1 MSEIPV
7 YVRVRPLNPKEVE
20 AGHSDVWY
28 LEDASLHC
36 TIDGKDA
43 SNYRV
48 NKVFR
53 PSSTNASV
61 FSGAAQEIVSHALQ
75 GYSGTVFAYGQTA
88 SGKTHTMMG
97 GAGEPG
103 LVQTALGYMY
113 GEMARD
119 TEADY
124 IVRCLA
130 MEVYN
135 ERLSCLK
142 TDTEL
147 TIKEGRGAEPVVVG
161 VRGGE
166 GASSVVVSSA
176 EEATFELEAAMSRR
190 HVGKTKMNDQ
200 SSRSHTIFRLQI
212 DRMPKG
218 EAGKG
223 AARSTNTRSMLHL
236 VDLAGAESMKKT
248 GATGATAREGSNI
261 NKSLSALVRVIHC
274 LTGGKGNEFIPF
286 RDSKLTR
293 LLKTS
298 LGGNTKTAIV
308 CCVTPASGQYDQ
320 TASTLRFAQE
330 ASKVKNDPKKCVLSG
345 EIPPALRRT
354 LQAMAEAQTAEAR
367 EEHKRDVAQL
377 MEQMEALR
385 QEAQQKEEIA
395 RQLENE
401 REKRRAAESRLEQR
415 GTTRPSTGAMPT
427 PKRARKEGIEEGRK
441 QAMAE
446 TAVLQAQLEKQ
457 RAEAQSLAAEN
468 VRIKEAA
475 AAAAAEQVSRGDSD
489 VSAAELTTPKQQRR
503 SAGSDA
509 VSAAAAADADEA
521 MAGAAAVHEQW
532 HRVPVFDGAQE
543 AGAVEAAAAAAAAA
557 SASASLQAECTALR
571 ARAETAEATAA
582 ELSGLLEAA
591 AAREAAA
598 SEALQRT
605 EARAAEAAAALPREL
620 EAAAVAA
627 RTAEAVAC
635 AQAQEECSRRAAAAE
650 EKVAEVEAA
659 AEALRAQL
667 TAAAAAAAES
677 ETAWRAREEAR
688 AAEAKAELARVT
700 AAREAVEAELAVARA
715 CNEEEAVALRA
726 ECAVLV
732 DRAAKAEAAEA
743 ALTAKLEASVGEAA
757 ALRLQAETAQL
768 EAREQTH
775 QSARL
780 EVVAKQR
787 KEELECSMVGPL
799 RVARDDLERKLKAA
813 KKELSE
819 HKEDA
824 KQKDKKIRILE
835 ADKEAL
841 KKKAGGGGGA
851 PRGPIMRKTPPPPP
865 AAVVAAAP
873 AQAEASAAA
882 AVAAAADEER
892 ARELA

>member
-218 EAGKG
+218 EAGRK
-223 AARSTNTRSMLHL
+223 AASRSTNTRSMLHL

-274 LTGGKGNEFIPF
+274 LTGGKGNEYIPF

-395 RQLENE
+395 RLLESE
-401 REKRRAAESRLEQR
+401 REKRRAAESALFKRDEQGKKLGRRQTLCTGSLGWSPPRGGDQPASLSPNPPRKRLSS
-415 GTTRPSTGAMPT
+415 GALDGPPTSTQGKRVCFDASASGAGEGGSSSIASDLRQALE
-427 PKRARKEGIEEGRK
+427 RATH
-441 QAMAE
+441 AE
-446 TAVLQAQLEKQ
+446 TRADELQRRACESAQTFEEEAAVLRRELADAREQWLVSGGGTPARGGSTPGGAFATPARAAATAATVATATASLDAELAAVQAAKEESDAQLAALQARLRSREAEATVQ
-457 RAEAQSLAAEN
+457 LAEAQRREDELRAAAGAERAGLAA
-468 VRIKEAA
+468 
-475 AAAAAEQVSRGDSD
+475 Q
-489 VSAAELTTPKQQRR
+489 L
-503 SAGSDA
+503 
-509 VSAAAAADADEA
+509 
-521 MAGAAAVHEQW
+521 
-532 HRVPVFDGAQE
+532 
-543 AGAVEAAAAAAAAA
+543 A
-557 SASASLQAECTALR
+557 SASAERSAAQACLEDLE
-571 ARAETAEATAA
+571 AETA
-582 ELSGLLEAA
+582 
-591 AAREAAA
+591 
-598 SEALQRT
+598 
-605 EARAAEAAAALPREL
+605 
-620 EAAAVAA
+620 AV
-627 RTAEAVAC
+627 
-635 AQAQEECSRRAAAAE
+635 
-650 EKVAEVEAA
+650 
-659 AEALRAQL
+659 
-667 TAAAAAAAES
+667 
-677 ETAWRAREEAR
+677 
-688 AAEAKAELARVT
+688 
-700 AAREAVEAELAVARA
+700 
-715 CNEEEAVALRA
+715 
-726 ECAVLV
+726 
-732 DRAAKAEAAEA
+732 RAAKAASDAEA
-743 ALTAKLEASVGEAA
+743 ASVRAQHAESLAA
-757 ALRLQAETAQL
+757 AQALLR
-768 EAREQTH
+768 
-775 QSARL
+775 
-780 EVVAKQR
+780 
-787 KEELECSMVGPL
+787 
-799 RVARDDLERKLKAA
+799 D
-813 KKELSE
+813 
-819 HKEDA
+819 
-824 KQKDKKIRILE
+824 
-835 ADKEAL
+835 
-841 KKKAGGGGGA
+841 
-851 PRGPIMRKTPPPPP
+851 
-865 AAVVAAAP
+865 
-873 AQAEASAAA
+873 
-882 AVAAAADEER
+882 
-892 ARELA
+892 

>member
-1 MSEIPV
+1 MSAIPV
-7 YVRVRPLNPKEVE
+7 YVRVRPL
-20 AGHSDVWY
+20 SDAERDTGCSDAWY

-97 GAGEPG
+97 GGGEPG

-142 TDTEL
+142 TDKEL
-147 TIKEGRGAEPVVVG
+147 TIKEGRGAEPLVVG

-223 AARSTNTRSMLHL
+223 ATRSTNTRSMLHL

-274 LTGGKGNEFIPF
+274 LTGGKEGEYIPF

-395 RQLENE
+395 RLLESE
-401 REKRRAAESRLEQR
+401 REKRRAAESQLEQR
-415 GTTRPSTGAMPT
+415 GTKRCSTGAMPT

-446 TAVLQAQLEKQ
+446 TAVLQALLEKQ

-468 VRIKEAA
+468 LRIKEAA
-475 AAAAAEQVSRGDSD
+475 AASAAEQVVRGDSD
-489 VSAAELTTPKQQRR
+489 VSAAAASALTTPKQRR

-509 VSAAAAADADEA
+509 ASAADE
-521 MAGAAAVHEQW
+521 MANCAAVHEQW
-532 HRVPVFDGAQE
+532 HRAPVVDEAEE
-543 AGAVEAAAAAAAAA
+543 AGASVAAVA
-557 SASASLQAECTALR
+557 ASASLQAECAALR
-571 ARAETAEATAA
+571 ARAEEAEAASA
-582 ELSGLLEAA
+582 ELSSLLETA

-598 SEALQRT
+598 GETLQRT
-605 EARAAEAAAALPREL
+605 EARVAAAAAALPREL
-620 EAAAVAA
+620 EAAAAAA
-627 RTAEAVAC
+627 RAAEAASC
-635 AQAQEECSRRAAAAE
+635 AQAQEASSRRVAAAE
-650 EKVAEVEAA
+650 ERVAAVEAA
-659 AEALRAQL
+659 AEALRVQL
-667 TAAAAAAAES
+667 AAAEAAAAEAAVAS
-677 ETAWRAREEAR
+677 RAREAAHE
-688 AAEAKAELARVT
+688 AEAKAELARVT
-700 AAREAVEAELAVARA
+700 AAREGAEAELAVARA
-715 CNEEEAVALRA
+715 CNEEEAVSLRA
-726 ECAVLV
+726 ECAALV

-743 ALTAKLEASVGEAA
+743 AAAAKLEARVGEAE

-768 EAREQTH
+768 VAREQTH
-775 QSARL
+775 ESARL
-780 EVVAKQR
+780 EVVAKQQ
-787 KEELECSMVGPL
+787 KEERMWV
-799 RVARDDLERKLKAA
+799 
-813 KKELSE
+813 
-819 HKEDA
+819 
-824 KQKDKKIRILE
+824 I
-835 ADKEAL
+835 
-841 KKKAGGGGGA
+841 
-851 PRGPIMRKTPPPPP
+851 
-865 AAVVAAAP
+865 
-873 AQAEASAAA
+873 
-882 AVAAAADEER
+882 
-892 ARELA
+892 